1 MTTSDSLFDLYQPLI
16 FKLDLDNNSNILD
29 TSNEVIFSNNIAY
42 PEISLGFNHFIHKTK
57 DKTEDLNDYM
67 NRKKVYLVT
76 SLFEKNIDKRNED
89 VDHSIDFAIHKFI
102 KDKIDSD
109 APRILSR
116 AFLKIWEIIIYF
128 DLIPDSENFVSAHVA
143 EGPGS
148 FIQATIL
155 YRDLLE
161 KLKKIKS
168 TKKDKYYGVTL
179 DTSNKHLQIEKDF
192 INYYTKGDKR
202 LNIMDTIPTVEFA
215 KLKDSKFSNDLDEK
229 KDLFGGSNI
238 LENISDGDI
247 TDLQTINLFNS
258 FLRGGAK
265 DFPEEEADLVTAD
278 GGFDWKDENLQE
290 QEAYALI
297 FGEIVTAL
305 KVQKNGGNF
314 VIKIFETFTS
324 NTLKFIEILKNLYKE
339 VYICKPFTSRAS
351 NSEKYVVCKNYVRK
365 NFTKNYEK
373 KLDEMVSAF
382 KKNTDYKINTIFPD
396 YHISKQDFDFYK
408 FINQKVWLKQYEA
421 INNMIKFI
429 KLDNK
434 NGVEYHE
441 FLAKQIE
448 ASTFWNGL
456 FLDNSNYPKI
466 YNYVNNLFKKNK
478 DKSSKNIIINNN
490 KINQNNKSS
499 KNNEKT
505 RIIKNSDEDS
515 ITLADIVVGNSEQII
530 NFQNIEIKKVS
541 SKKGKKGKYS
551 K

>member
-1 MTTSDSLFDLYQPLI
+1 MSLFDLHQPMI
-16 FKLDLDNNSNILD
+16 FKLDLNNSKNILD
-29 TSNEVIFSNNIAY
+29 TSNDVIFSNNIAY

-57 DKTEDLNDYM
+57 DKTEELSEYN
-67 NRKKVYLVT
+67 NRKKIYLVT
-76 SLFEKNIDKRNED
+76 SLFEKNIDKREEG

-102 KDKIDSD
+102 KENIKPD

-128 DLIPDSENFVSAHVA
+128 DLIPDSETFVSAHVA

-161 KLKKIKS
+161 SLKKIKS

-179 DTSNKHLQIEKDF
+179 DTNNKHLQIEKDF
-192 INYYTKGDKR
+192 INYYSKDGKR

-229 KDLFGGSNI
+229 KELFGGAEISPSI
-238 LENISDGDI
+238 ENLSDGDI
-247 TDLQTINLFNS
+247 TDLHTINLFKS
-258 FLRGGAK
+258 YMKGGAK
-265 DFPEEEADLVTAD
+265 EFPEEADLVTAD

-351 NSEKYVVCKNYVRK
+351 NSEKYVVCKNYIKK
-365 NFTKNYEK
+365 NFNKNFEK
-373 KLDEMVSAF
+373 KLDDMITEF
-382 KKNTDYKINTIFPD
+382 KKNSDYKINTVFPE
-396 YHISKQDFDFYK
+396 YKISKEDFNFYK
-408 FINQKVWLKQYEA
+408 FINEKIWLKQYEA

-456 FLDNSNYPKI
+456 FLNNANYSKI

-478 DKSSKNIIINNN
+478 DKSSKTTYIIN
-490 KINQNNKSS
+490 KD
-499 KNNEKT
+499 ED
-505 RIIKNSDEDS
+505 SDDS
-515 ITLADIVVGNSEQII
+515 ITLGDIII
-530 NFQNIEIKKVS
+530 NDKEKSKGIIKFIDSDIKKARNKKVKA
-541 SKKGKKGKYS
+541 SK
-551 K
+551 

>member
-351 NSEKYVVCKNYVRK
+351 NSEKYVICKNYVRK

-490 KINQNNKSS
+490 KINQNDKSS

>member
-351 NSEKYVVCKNYVRK
+351 NSEKYVICKNYIRK
-365 NFTKNYEK
+365 NFNKNYEK
-373 KLDEMVSAF
+373 KLDDMIIAF
-382 KKNTDYKINTIFPD
+382 KKNTDYKINTIFPK
-396 YHISKQDFDFYK
+396 YHISKEDFNFYK
-408 FINQKVWLKQYEA
+408 FINEKIWLKQYEA
-421 INNMIKFI
+421 INNMMKFI

-530 NFQNIEIKKVS
+530 KFQNIEIKKVS